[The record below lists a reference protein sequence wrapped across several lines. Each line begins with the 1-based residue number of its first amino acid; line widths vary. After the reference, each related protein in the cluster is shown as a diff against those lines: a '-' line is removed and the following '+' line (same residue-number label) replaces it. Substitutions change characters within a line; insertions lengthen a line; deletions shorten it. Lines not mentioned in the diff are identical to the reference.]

1 MLTLTART
9 TNKLA
14 QASARTPLVCCVYD
28 TRSIFQVDPPLCEV
42 DLSDVSDA
50 MEVIGRMK
58 GIKHKSEY
66 CFSVGIDYH
75 RVKTYHSKVMTLEKI
90 LAATPSRDGRRN
102 SNHPN
107 TTLPRPSQ
115 PPSVPTLKPAPTP
128 AKPFSTPVK
137 KPSRTP
143 SPPYLIFLLICSLLS
158 DDK

>member
-1 MLTLTART
+1 MHAAI
-9 TNKLA
+9 KLA
-14 QASARTPLVCCVYD
+14 QASPRAPLCRVYD

-42 DLSDVSDA
+42 DLSDVNDA
-50 MEVIGRMK
+50 MEVIERMK

-66 CFSVGIDYH
+66 CLSVGIDYH

-90 LAATPSRDGRRN
+90 LAATPGRRN